1 MEKKRTH
8 KTMLAFDANLISIKR
23 VNLKIFLCNKME
35 EHHHLLNKVQKPKI
49 KNVFPFKI
57 M

>member
-8 KTMLAFDANLISIKR
+8 KRMLALDVNLISIKR

-35 EHHHLLNKVQKPKI
+35 EYHHLLKKIQKPKI